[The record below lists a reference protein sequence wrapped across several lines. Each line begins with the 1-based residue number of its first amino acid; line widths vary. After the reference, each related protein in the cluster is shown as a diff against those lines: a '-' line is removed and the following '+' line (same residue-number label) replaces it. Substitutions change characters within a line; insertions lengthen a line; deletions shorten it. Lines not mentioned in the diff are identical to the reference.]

1 MSAVAVDSA
10 AVCGMPVSRSMTDQE
25 LQAVLPVQL
34 DELRRVLRAQ
44 HVTSAYLFG
53 SRSRGVHRRDSDI
66 DLLCVL
72 SPEHRTLDA
81 LVALQ
86 DAADALSSVDVDI
99 ATDINSA
106 FKNAVAP
113 DLVKVM

>member
-1 MSAVAVDSA
+1 M
-10 AVCGMPVSRSMTDQE
+10 
-25 LQAVLPVQL
+25 
-34 DELRRVLRAQ
+34 LRAQ

-86 DAADALSSVDVDI
+86 DAADVLSSVDVDI